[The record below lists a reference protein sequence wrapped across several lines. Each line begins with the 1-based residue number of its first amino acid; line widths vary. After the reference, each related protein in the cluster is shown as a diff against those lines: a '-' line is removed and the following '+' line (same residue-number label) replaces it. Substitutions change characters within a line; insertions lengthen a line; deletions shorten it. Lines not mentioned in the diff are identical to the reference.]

1 MSAAQRK
8 HARAGAKHSAQLDSG
23 AINVP
28 AAGNFHG
35 CFVEPG
41 ACVTGNPLNRKMTFI
56 EWAADMTV
64 GKCRNLAIAKK
75 FRFAGLQFGELCYGS
90 NDVSTYQSEGV
101 CDVACAGSSFEFCGG
116 ANCATSIYHTGYNG
130 ARQACVLDACDFT
143 EAVELPLT
151 ADRRHPRP
159 AAPPPP
165 PPPPPP
171 ATPPNLPPLPPPA
184 IVYTGTLTAQP
195 CAQPVQPAWP
205 SAHWQPS
212 ALRTPAISKRHP

>member
-1 MSAAQRK
+1 MPRSKSTPRK
-8 HARAGAKHSAQLDSG
+8 GLRQTRRTTEHPRA
-23 AINVP
+23 

-41 ACVTGNPLNRKMTFI
+41 TCVTGNPLNRKMTFI

-130 ARQACVLDACDFT
+130 ARQACCSTAWP
-143 EAVELPLT
+143 ARWMPLT
-151 ADRRHPRP
+151 SLKLWSCR
-159 AAPPPP
+159 
-165 PPPPPP
+165 
-171 ATPPNLPPLPPPA
+171 
-184 IVYTGTLTAQP
+184 
-195 CAQPVQPAWP
+195 
-205 SAHWQPS
+205 
-212 ALRTPAISKRHP
+212 